1 MKRLLWV
8 LLVVVVAPGARAQ
21 HPADTSDAAEVQ
33 QLQRQIRERWNARVR
48 QNLGLS
54 NDQAAQLQ
62 ATEDKYLQQ
71 RRDIAQRQRALNEAL
86 RGQLQPGV
94 AASNDSVRK
103 LMDARERNRVALAQ
117 LDRDEN
123 REIAGYLDP
132 VQHARYQMMREQLRQ
147 RIQQLRQERR
157 GMERRRI
164 GRRPIEGR
172 REVPPTE

>member
-172 REVPPTE
+172 R